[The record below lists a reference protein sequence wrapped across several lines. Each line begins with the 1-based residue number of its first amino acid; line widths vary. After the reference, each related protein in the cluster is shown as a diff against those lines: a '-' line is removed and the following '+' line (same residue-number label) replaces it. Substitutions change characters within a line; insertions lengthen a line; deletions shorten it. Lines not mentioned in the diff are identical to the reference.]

1 LTRDF
6 SSGFI
11 FSASRSSGP
20 GGQNVNKVS
29 SKIELRFQIDGS
41 QLLSDEEKEIIKE
54 KLKNKISNDGYLI
67 LSCQTEKS
75 QLQNKEKCIEKFY
88 RLLEKALSKPKT
100 RKPTKP
106 GKQAIRKR
114 LESKKQQSEKK
125 ATRSKNI
132 RF

>member
-1 LTRDF
+1 LSKDL

-29 SKIELRFQIDGS
+29 SKIELRFHIDNS
-41 QLLSDEEKEIIKE
+41 QQLSDEEKEKIKE
-54 KLKNKISNDGYLI
+54 KLRNKISNDGYLI

-75 QLQNKEKCIEKFY
+75 QVQNKEKCIEKFY
-88 RLLEKALSKPKT
+88 RLIEKALTKPKI